1 MKNQK
6 EFFVVVV
13 VIAVAKQPKYQQLI
27 KAKFVPNSAKVMK
40 KNAFFFMQPIPL
52 QNFTF
57 YVRRCLS

>member
-13 VIAVAKQPKYQQLI
+13 VRAVAKQPKYQQLI

-40 KNAFFFMQPIPL
+40 KMPS
-52 QNFTF
+52 F
-57 YVRRCLS
+57 YATNPTSELHLLC